1 MLIQETPG
9 IKNPISLARVI
20 LETSCQTLTLRRVP
34 PNFLVGEGAK
44 DFAWQRGMPIVSND
58 FLIAPN
64 ARDRYVKWKQDL
76 KRADAQEAA
85 LGGLS
90 TTGGY
95 LEESR
100 HNAQRDH
107 TNAIMTG
114 TWNEGQPDSPG
125 QPSTPTEKGPAVV
138 HSTPT
143 KARSPF
149 SIATQA
155 PPPSPTQSEH
165 KAAGFFRFAASPGSS
180 STGTQRPKSSAS
192 RKKAWIQ
199 SQDGGR
205 SSNTDGYDEDLITDT
220 VGAIAIDQDGYI
232 AAGSS
237 SGGIGI
243 KHRGRVGPAAM
254 VGVGT
259 AVVPMAAEDVDGVSV
274 AAVTSGTGEHM
285 ATTMASQRC
294 AERLYHGN
302 KRAADGSSVI
312 EEDESAIL
320 KAFVLNDFQEHPG
333 VRNSAS
339 EGAIGTMAVKKTL
352 RGYYLYFTH
361 NTDSFA
367 LASMGE
373 KDRHPHCVMS
383 RRPDGAGIQLAQG
396 GRKVAIN

>member
-1 MLIQETPG
+1 M
-9 IKNPISLARVI
+9 
-20 LETSCQTLTLRRVP
+20 P

-90 TTGGY
+90 TTGGS
-95 LEESR
+95 LEDSR
-100 HNAQRDH
+100 RNVQRDH

-125 QPSTPTEKGPAVV
+125 QPSTPTEKGPAVI
-138 HSTPT
+138 HSSPA

-149 SIATQA
+149 PTTTQA
-155 PPPSPTQSEH
+155 APASPTQNDLN
-165 KAAGFFRFAASPGSS
+165 AAGFFQCAASPGRPSP
-180 STGTQRPKSSAS
+180 GTQRPKSSAS
-192 RKKAWIQ
+192 RKKAWMQ
-199 SQDGGR
+199 SRDGGR
-205 SSNTDGYDEDLITDT
+205 SSNSDGYNEDVITDT
-220 VGAIAIDQDGYI
+220 VGAIAIDHNGFI

-254 VGVGT
+254 VGIGT
-259 AVVPMAAEDVDGVSV
+259 AVVPVAADDVDGVSV

-294 AERLYHGN
+294 AERLYHSD
-302 KRAADGSSVI
+302 KRAADGSSI
-312 EEDESAIL
+312 TEEDESAIL
-320 KAFVLNDFQEHPG
+320 KAFVVNDFQEHPG
-333 VRNSAS
+333 VRNSTS
-339 EGAIGTMAVKKTL
+339 EGAIGAMAVKKTL

-367 LASMGE
+367 LASLGE
-373 KDRHPHCVMS
+373 KDRSPHCVMS
-383 RRPDGAGIQLAQG
+383 RRPDGAGIAVAQG
-396 GRKVAIN
+396 GRKVSID

>member
-1 MLIQETPG
+1 M
-9 IKNPISLARVI
+9 I

-58 FLIAPN
+58 FLVAPN

-76 KRADAQEAA
+76 KRANAQEAA
-85 LGGLS
+85 LEGLS
-90 TTGGY
+90 TTGAY
-95 LEESR
+95 LEDSR

-125 QPSTPTEKGPAVV
+125 QPSTPTEKAPVVV
-138 HSTPT
+138 HSSPV

-149 SIATQA
+149 SISTQG
-155 PPPSPTQSEH
+155 PPSPTH
-165 KAAGFFRFAASPGSS
+165 NDHNAVGHFRSAASPSSS
-180 STGTQRPKSSAS
+180 STGTQKSKSSAS
-192 RKKAWIQ
+192 RKKAWMQ
-199 SQDGGR
+199 NQDGGR
-205 SSNTDGYDEDLITDT
+205 SNNSDGYNEDLVTDT
-220 VGAIAIDQDGYI
+220 VGAIAIDHNGYI

-259 AVVPMAAEDVDGVSV
+259 AVVPMAADDFDGVSV

-302 KRAADGSSVI
+302 KRAADGSNVA

-320 KAFVLNDFQEHPG
+320 KAFVVNDFQAHPG
-333 VRNSAS
+333 VSNSAS
-339 EGAIGTMAVKKTL
+339 EGAIGAMAVKKTL

-373 KDRHPHCVMS
+373 KDRSPHCVMS
-383 RRPDGAGIQLAQG
+383 RRPEGADAEVAQG
-396 GRKVAIN
+396 GRKVSINSY